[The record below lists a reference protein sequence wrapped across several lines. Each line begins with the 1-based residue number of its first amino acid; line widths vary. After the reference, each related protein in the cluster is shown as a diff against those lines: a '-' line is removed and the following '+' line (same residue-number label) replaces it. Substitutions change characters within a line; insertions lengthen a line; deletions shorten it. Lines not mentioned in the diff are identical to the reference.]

1 MKRIIVLLALVA
13 AFALLTA
20 CAAPTPE
27 PTKAPV
33 PAPTQ
38 PQAPT
43 ATKAPEPTKAPA
55 VKTGGTVNYM
65 IQSEPTTLLAWT
77 VRSPNDQ
84 TSLYYLTNE
93 FLMRFDKNGVPQ
105 PFLLD
110 SIKPDPAALTFT
122 LVVKKGIK
130 FHDGSDLNADAVAW
144 NLNNYKAKGV
154 LTGSFYG
161 DFDKAA
167 ATDANTVVVKMKQ
180 WNSLFPVAL
189 ARTAPITSKV
199 AFDTKGEDYLKSH
212 PVGTGPFMFDK
223 WDHDVAV
230 RLVAFK
236 GYWRGTPRLDGVN
249 IVIYTNPQVAVAA
262 LKNKQLDVLPITQ
275 FDIAADLATVKGI
288 VVGTASLT
296 GTGYTLCYNATD
308 PADPLYELKVRQ
320 AISYAI
326 DSNAIAKAT
335 NKGYY
340 FEGNQWAVTTDPVY
354 SPTVTGFPYNP
365 TKAKQ
370 LLTEAGHPNG
380 FTTRITLQVG
390 SLEDGAQIIAQQLA
404 AVGIKAELNIVPV
417 ANYAGFIGG
426 WAPGMLLHP
435 MGTANGQASQLAAN
449 FVQGLNAGLGIK
461 SFLHTDEVNG
471 LIKQAVTADEQ
482 TSNKLFQQVAYKV
495 FDEQALMKVI
505 VLTKWVVAYSS
516 DLKDANLYTT
526 NNYADDWYLAWL
538 DR

>member
-335 NKGYY
+335 TKGYY

>member
-167 ATDANTVVVKMKQ
+167 A
-180 WNSLFPVAL
+180 
-189 ARTAPITSKV
+189 
-199 AFDTKGEDYLKSH
+199 
-212 PVGTGPFMFDK
+212 
-223 WDHDVAV
+223 
-230 RLVAFK
+230 
-236 GYWRGTPRLDGVN
+236 
-249 IVIYTNPQVAVAA
+249 
-262 LKNKQLDVLPITQ
+262 
-275 FDIAADLATVKGI
+275 
-288 VVGTASLT
+288 
-296 GTGYTLCYNATD
+296 
-308 PADPLYELKVRQ
+308 
-320 AISYAI
+320 
-326 DSNAIAKAT
+326 
-335 NKGYY
+335 
-340 FEGNQWAVTTDPVY
+340 
-354 SPTVTGFPYNP
+354 
-365 TKAKQ
+365 
-370 LLTEAGHPNG
+370 
-380 FTTRITLQVG
+380 
-390 SLEDGAQIIAQQLA
+390 
-404 AVGIKAELNIVPV
+404 
-417 ANYAGFIGG
+417 
-426 WAPGMLLHP
+426 
-435 MGTANGQASQLAAN
+435 
-449 FVQGLNAGLGIK
+449 
-461 SFLHTDEVNG
+461 
-471 LIKQAVTADEQ
+471 
-482 TSNKLFQQVAYKV
+482 
-495 FDEQALMKVI
+495 
-505 VLTKWVVAYSS
+505 
-516 DLKDANLYTT
+516 
-526 NNYADDWYLAWL
+526 
-538 DR
+538 

>member
-212 PVGTGPFMFDK
+212 PFGTGPFMFDK

-288 VVGTASLT
+288 VVGTTSLT

-335 NKGYY
+335 TKGYY